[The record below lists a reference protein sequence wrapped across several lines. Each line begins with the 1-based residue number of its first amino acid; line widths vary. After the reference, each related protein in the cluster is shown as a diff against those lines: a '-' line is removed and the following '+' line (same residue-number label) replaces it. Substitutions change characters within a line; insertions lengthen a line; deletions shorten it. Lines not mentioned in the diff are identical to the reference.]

1 MEEGENEISE
11 QLSRRERR
19 RLLKEQ
25 AREGAQ
31 AASKSKIGK
40 WIIGILVLV
49 ALSWGGYSLFKGS
62 TTPLP
67 GESVTDAGRDHIT
80 DIYGVTYTSNPPT
93 SGPHFP
99 VWAKPGVYDRFISDG
114 YLIHSMEHGYVII
127 WYDCNKPI
135 SNGST
140 GSPSRAKSKDFQFPV
155 SNVYAHDEPAEEST
169 DSGQLL
175 MHMKVELSEGMSW
188 ITVENAPE
196 VELELP
202 DSFKSDSC
210 KDLVSKLSA
219 FTKVAQRVIV
229 VPKQN
234 LDTLI
239 AVTSWG
245 RIDKMENL
253 DQERITAFIKA
264 FHNRG
269 PEQTQE

>member
-31 AASKSKIGK
+31 AAPKSKIGK

-127 WYDCNKPI
+127 WYDCNKL
-135 SNGST
+135 SSG
-140 GSPSRAKSKDFQFPV
+140 RFVKE
-155 SNVYAHDEPAEEST
+155 VYAHDEPVEEAT
-169 DSGQLL
+169 DSGDVL
-175 MHMKVELSEGMSW
+175 MHMKVTPTAEMSW
-188 ITVENAPE
+188 ITIDDPPE
-196 VELELP
+196 EEIPLP
-202 DSFKSDSC
+202 ESFKTDSC
-210 KDLVSKLSA
+210 KSLVSQLSE
-219 FTKVAQRVIV
+219 FTKAAKRVIV
-229 VPKQN
+229 VPRMN
-234 LDTLI
+234 LDTLV
-239 AVTSWG
+239 ALTAWG
-245 RIDKMENL
+245 RIDKL
-253 DQERITAFIKA
+253 DSVDEGQIKAFISA